1 MADLEEEVLGIA
13 HFRGGPGDH
22 RARFLQ
28 VGRRIGGTADFAV
41 VAVLVGAAAVGAD
54 ALNVAVG
61 QEHALGRVVELRH
74 RTAADVAGR
83 FQLQV
88 ERLGQRLVGRRIGRV
103 VMVEG
108 DAKGSEIAFVTGL
121 DVGDEG
127 FRGDPCLL
135 RSQHDRRAVGVVG
148 AHEPGL
154 AAAHSTRTHPDVSL
168 DVADQVAQ
176 VQRAV
181 GVGQG
186 GGDERGTGH
195 GHGVQPGGTGDYR
208 MPATR

>member
-1 MADLEEEVLGIA
+1 
-13 HFRGGPGDH
+13 
-22 RARFLQ
+22 
-28 VGRRIGGTADFAV
+28 
-41 VAVLVGAAAVGAD
+41 
-54 ALNVAVG
+54 
-61 QEHALGRVVELRH
+61 
-74 RTAADVAGR
+74 
-83 FQLQV
+83 
-88 ERLGQRLVGRRIGRV
+88 
-103 VMVEG
+103 MVEG
-108 DAKGSEIAFVTGL
+108 DAKGGEIAFVTGL